1 MSWLSDNLGS
11 VAGGLS
17 GLGFGTGIGAYVGG
31 KYGQEY
37 QKQLNGLNDGGNG
50 GSPQGLSL
58 SPQGQEMANN
68 IIKYIQSKNLGTY
81 GEAQIGAA
89 VQSFDDLEN
98 KVKNGQLSQSDY
110 VQISNAILPQVYDWA
125 HKVAGSGSSAATAAN
140 NAGLQKL
147 SEHYAKYNIY
157 KSGQEMLGRDLSPD
171 EIAQALPIF
180 SQANGQQLGNAWLAN
195 LKKADE
201 QNPNSKTNQNKAA
214 GFGNQVNDYFKNMLG
229 RDATPDEKAHF
240 GSLMATGNLDAYGM
254 SQFLQ
259 GTPEY
264 QGKENEKFQQ
274 GLTQKL
280 TDADMNFFNRA
291 KQNVLSQFMQ
301 QGTSNSTALDSALTD
316 LMGQIADK
324 RSQYMADLSAKQ
336 YGGNQ
341 DLAVGNYKDQ
351 MGQYLNEQGYNRGV
365 SSRNMDY
372 LQGRSNELTDY
383 QRQMD
388 DYMKFYGSQ
397 QPSNT
402 MNNIN
407 TGLNTVNTG
416 VNLFRYLGGR

>member
-1 MSWLSDNLGS
+1 MSWLSENLGN
-11 VAGGLS
+11 VAGGLT
-17 GLGFGTGIGAYVGG
+17 GLGFGSGLGAYIGG
-31 KYGQEY
+31 KYG
-37 QKQLNGLNDGGNG
+37 NDAAGMNRNAQD

-58 SPQGQEMANN
+58 SPQAQEIGNQ
-68 IIKYIQSKNLGTY
+68 IIQFIQSNNKGTY
-81 GEAQIGAA
+81 GEGQIGAA
-89 VQSFDDLEN
+89 VESFNDLEN
-98 KVKNGQLSQSDY
+98 KVKSGEISQGDY
-110 VQISNAILPQVYDWA
+110 LEISNAIMPQVYDWA
-125 HKVAGSGSSAATAAN
+125 NKVAGSGSSAATAAN

-147 SEHYAKYNIY
+147 NEHYAKYNIY
-157 KSGQEMLGRDLSPD
+157 KKGKEILGRDMSPD
-171 EIAQALPIF
+171 EVAQALPIF
-180 SQANGQQLGNAWLAN
+180 KQADGETLGGAWLAN

-201 QNPNSKTNQNKAA
+201 QNPNSKTNQSKIA
-214 GFGNQVNDYFKNMLG
+214 GFGDQVNSYFKNMLG
-229 RDATPDEKAHF
+229 RDATADEKTHF
-240 GSLMATGNLDAYGM
+240 GGLMATGNLDAYGM

-274 GLTQKL
+274 GLGQKL

-291 KQNVLSQFMQ
+291 KQNVMSHFMQ

-324 RSQYMADLSAKQ
+324 RSQYMADLSARQ

-365 SSRNMDY
+365 SSKNMDY

-383 QRQMD
+383 QRQMN
-388 DYMKFYGSQ
+388 DYMNFQNSQ